1 MISYDDI
8 YRRICDIVVLLPGCV
23 ACRYCCVDMH
33 DLHMC
38 PIWQWWFMHIYVY
51 IQYVHGLWIFNTFN
65 HRSNYWTKTNTLV
78 KCNRTILSTVQVFVT
93 HTHIYI
99 YYTSY
104 LIMHPYYISRIV
116 RLMFE
121 HSQCSMFFVCFCN
134 VVPLCAYYCTN
145 RVQGCHLSSRCA
157 GNIFA
162 TICDSCWVVPWKKS
176 RGWSFCP

>member
-1 MISYDDI
+1 MIYIYI

-23 ACRYCCVDMH
+23 ACRYCFVDMH

-93 HTHIYI
+93 HTYIYI
-99 YYTSY
+99 LYIILNNASILYIAYRASY
-104 LIMHPYYISRIV
+104 VWTFTMQYV
-116 RLMFE
+116 
-121 HSQCSMFFVCFCN
+121 FVCFCN
-134 VVPLCAYYCTN
+134 VVQLCEYYCTN
-145 RVQGCHLSSRCA
+145 RIQGCHLSSRCA

-162 TICDSCWVVPWKKS
+162 TICDSCGVVPWKKS